1 MSGSI
6 DNSAGT
12 GNASVQIGTSLGS
25 ELTRLLLCDDIQPGS
40 DPSYQTCKILY
51 EYHPLGSKI
60 VDDPITLAQSQK
72 REITVPDSP
81 GARVKEAFE
90 DAWDALNIDAFI
102 FGVASTARIYG
113 IGSIVYGAVNKQG
126 AQIPSTDPID
136 PFDLWKYTPYF
147 SVVDPLNTS
156 GSLVLNQ
163 DPNAPDFQ
171 KASNIAVA
179 GVPYHSSRSATLMNE
194 RPIYISYTNSAF
206 GFSGRSVYQRILYP
220 LKSFIRSMITDDM
233 VVTKAGLIVAKTK
246 QPGSIISNIMSLA
259 TAVKRNFIK
268 EAQTGNVLSIDVD
281 EDIETL
287 NMMNIDG
294 AYGMA
299 RKDILD
305 NIAAG
310 APMPAIMLNSETYAD
325 GFGEGTEDAKKVAH
339 YVNRMRMW
347 MQPLYAFFDRIC
359 MHIAW
364 NPEFYETIQA
374 DFPEQYG
381 DVDYKTA
388 FYQWKNSFKAEW
400 PSLLIEPESE
410 RSKSEDVKLK
420 AVIAMLEVLLGK
432 LDPENQS
439 ETIRWACENFN
450 DLKLLFTS
458 PLILDYDNLAS
469 FIEEQQA
476 NMQEMD
482 EETKPPKPFSSE
494 A

>member
-6 DNSAGT
+6 DNSAGST
-12 GNASVQIGTSLGS
+12 NATVQIGSSLGS
-25 ELTRLLLCDDIQPGS
+25 ELTRLLLVDDIVPGS
-40 DPSYQTCKILY
+40 DPSYQVCKTLY

-60 VDDPITLAQSQK
+60 VDDPITVAQSQR

-90 DAWDALNIDAFI
+90 ETWDALNLDSFI

-113 IGSIVYGAVNKQG
+113 IGSIVYGAVKKDG
-126 AQIPSTDPID
+126 MQIPANQPID
-136 PFDLWKYTPYF
+136 PWELWKCTPYF
-147 SVVDPLNTS
+147 SVADPLNTA

-171 KASNIAVA
+171 KAANIEVA

-206 GFSGRSVYQRILYP
+206 GFSGRSVYQRVLYP

-246 QPGSIISNIMSLA
+246 QPGSIISNIMSMA

-268 EAQTGNVLSIDVD
+268 EAQTNNVISIDVD
-281 EDIETL
+281 DSIETL
-287 NMMNIDG
+287 NMTNIDG
-294 AYGMA
+294 AFGMA

-339 YVNRMRMW
+339 YINRIRMW
-347 MQPLYAFFDRIC
+347 MQPIYAFFDRIC

-381 DVDYKTA
+381 GMDYKTA
-388 FYQWKNSFKAEW
+388 FYKWKNSFEAEW

-410 RSKSEDVKLK
+410 RAKNEDVKLK
-420 AVIAMLEVLLGK
+420 AIIAMLEVLIPTM
-432 LDPENQS
+432 DPENTTAVI
-439 ETIRWACENFN
+439 EWAAANFN
-450 DLKLLFTS
+450 DLKLLFTN
-458 PLILDYDNLAS
+458 PLILDYDNLAEYIQS
-469 FIEEQQA
+469 RADMAQQA
-476 NMQEMD
+476 L
-482 EETKPPKPFSSE
+482 EEPKPPKPFGSE